1 MLAVIIC
8 SFSLAVP
15 GIHVSKQDTQFFNIF
30 SIVLG
35 LLVGFTILVFAFA
48 RHVGNVTQ
56 VPQVQEDALN
66 LRDIGKRL
74 EAPAKV
80 AVQGQDNSALVIAP
94 VGGAMVAA
102 ALPIPKDGKEAFET
116 ACKTCHGAGVGG
128 APVAGD
134 KAAWSP
140 RIAQGKATLYQH
152 AINGFNGTKGVMP
165 AKGARS
171 DFPDELVKSAVDY
184 MIAL

>member
-1 MLAVIIC
+1 M
-8 SFSLAVP
+8 
-15 GIHVSKQDTQFFNIF
+15 SKQDTQFFNIF
-30 SIVLG
+30 SVVLG
-35 LLVGFTILVFAFA
+35 LLVAFTIVMFAFS

-56 VPQVQEDALN
+56 VQQVKEDALH
-66 LRDIGKRL
+66 LRSLGQRL

-102 ALPIPKDGKEAFET
+102 ALPIPATGQEAFET

-128 APVAGD
+128 APIAGD
-134 KAAWSP
+134 KAAWAP
-140 RIAQGKATLYQH
+140 RIAQGKATLYKH
-152 AINGFNGTKGVMP
+152 AIEGFNGTKGVMP

-171 DFPDELVKSAVDY
+171 DFPDDLVKAAVDY
-184 MIAL
+184 MVAL

>member
-1 MLAVIIC
+1 M
-8 SFSLAVP
+8 
-15 GIHVSKQDTQFFNIF
+15 SKQDTQFFNIF

-35 LLVGFTILVFAFA
+35 LLVAFTIVVFAFA

-56 VPQVQEDALN
+56 VVQVQQDAMTLKD
-66 LRDIGKRL
+66 LGKRL
-74 EAPAKV
+74 EGPAKE

-102 ALPIPKDGKEAFET
+102 ALPIPKDGKEAFES
-116 ACKTCHGAGVGG
+116 ACKACHGAGVGG

-134 KAAWSP
+134 KAAWAP

-152 AINGFNGTKGVMP
+152 ALNGFNGAKGVMP

-184 MIAL
+184 MTSL

>member
-1 MLAVIIC
+1 M
-8 SFSLAVP
+8 
-15 GIHVSKQDTQFFNIF
+15 SKQDTQFFNIF

-35 LLVGFTILVFAFA
+35 LLVAFTIVMFAFA

-56 VPQVQEDALN
+56 VPQVKEDALH
-66 LRDIGKRL
+66 LRDVGKRL

-102 ALPIPKDGKEAFET
+102 ALPIPTSAKEAFET

-128 APVAGD
+128 APIAGD
-134 KAAWSP
+134 KAAWAP
-140 RIAQGKATLYQH
+140 RIAQGKETLYKH
-152 AINGFNGTKGVMP
+152 AIEGFNGTKGVMP
-165 AKGARS
+165 AKGART
-171 DFPDELVKSAVDY
+171 DFPDELVKAAVDY
-184 MIAL
+184 MVAL

>member
-1 MLAVIIC
+1 M
-8 SFSLAVP
+8 
-15 GIHVSKQDTQFFNIF
+15 SKQDTQFFNIF

-35 LLVGFTILVFAFA
+35 LLVAFTIVMFAFA

-56 VPQVQEDALN
+56 VPQVKEDALH
-66 LRDIGKRL
+66 LRSVGQRL

-102 ALPIPKDGKEAFET
+102 ALPIPTSAKEAFET

-128 APVAGD
+128 APIAGD
-134 KAAWSP
+134 KAAWAP
-140 RIAQGKATLYQH
+140 RIAQGKETLYKH
-152 AINGFNGTKGVMP
+152 AIEGFNGTKGVMP
-165 AKGARS
+165 AKGART
-171 DFPDELVKSAVDY
+171 DFPDELVKAAVDY